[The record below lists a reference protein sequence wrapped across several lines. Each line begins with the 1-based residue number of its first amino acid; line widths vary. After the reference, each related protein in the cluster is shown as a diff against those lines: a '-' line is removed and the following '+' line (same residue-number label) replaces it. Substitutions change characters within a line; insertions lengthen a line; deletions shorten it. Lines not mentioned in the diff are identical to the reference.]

1 MDYLGVIKDNEVP
14 LRPEDEKFILHRL
27 RMIPQRLHDDIVFE
41 YIRVYHEEL
50 KKTHPQNVA
59 RWGIA
64 RHYANRFLKLYKVN
78 WNE

>member
-1 MDYLGVIKDNEVP
+1 MDYLGVIKDNDVP

-50 KKTHPQNVA
+50 GKTHPQNMA